1 MPLLK
6 TTTHTIDD
14 IYALPDGQRAELI
27 DGQIYNMA
35 PPSPLHQELVMELSA
50 SLRNYIKKKGDN
62 CKVYPAPFAVF
73 IKDDDSNYV
82 EPDISIVCD
91 SNKISH
97 RGCEGAPDFIIE
109 IVSPSSRKMDYSTKN
124 TLYTDAGVREY
135 WIVDPARERTTV
147 YRYEEDNLCF
157 GEAVGCGSGNS
168 RSNAVLGIRES
179 SSQNDMLGM
188 LFYHVSHPEQLLRY
202 VA

>member
-6 TTTHTIDD
+6 TTTHTIIDD

-27 DGQIYNMA
+27 NGQIYNMA

-82 EPDISIVCD
+82 EPDISIVCN

-109 IVSPSSRKMDYSTKN
+109 IVSPSSRKMDYSTKMRSILTHVFVSIGLWILPEN
-124 TLYTDAGVREY
+124 AQRYTDTRKM
-135 WIVDPARERTTV
+135 
-147 YRYEEDNLCF
+147 
-157 GEAVGCGSGNS
+157 S
-168 RSNAVLGIRES
+168 RR
-179 SSQNDMLGM
+179 
-188 LFYHVSHPEQLLRY
+188 
-202 VA
+202 

>member
-35 PPSPLHQELVMELSA
+35 PPSPLHQELVALFTTELQ
-50 SLRNYIKKKGDN
+50 NYISKKHGN

-109 IVSPSSRKMDYSTKN
+109 IVSPSSRKMDYSTKMHFMPMQVFGSIGLWILPEN
-124 TLYTDAGVREY
+124 AQRYTDMRKM
-135 WIVDPARERTTV
+135 
-147 YRYEEDNLCF
+147 
-157 GEAVGCGSGNS
+157 S
-168 RSNAVLGIRES
+168 RR
-179 SSQNDMLGM
+179 
-188 LFYHVSHPEQLLRY
+188 
-202 VA
+202 

>member
-1 MPLLK
+1 MPLLN
-6 TTTHTIDD
+6 TTSHTIDD
-14 IYALPDGQRAELI
+14 IYALPDEQRAELI

-35 PPSPLHQELVMELSA
+35 PPSPLHQELVALFTTELQ
-50 SLRNYIKKKGDN
+50 NYISKKHGN

-82 EPDISIVCD
+82 EPDISIVCN

-124 TLYTDAGVREY
+124 ALYADAGVREY

-147 YRYEEDNLCF
+147 YRYEEDVAPVIVPFHDILKLKIFKDFEIC
-157 GEAVGCGSGNS
+157 
-168 RSNAVLGIRES
+168 I
-179 SSQNDMLGM
+179 DD
-188 LFYHVSHPEQLLRY
+188 LLK
-202 VA
+202 

>member
-50 SLRNYIKKKGDN
+50 SLRNYIKKKGGN

-73 IKDDDSNYV
+73 LNQDNSNYV
-82 EPDISIVCD
+82 EHQTLSSKSFHRAAVKWITLPKIRSILTQVFGSIGLWILPKNAQRYTD
-91 SNKISH
+91 M
-97 RGCEGAPDFIIE
+97 
-109 IVSPSSRKMDYSTKN
+109 RKM
-124 TLYTDAGVREY
+124 
-135 WIVDPARERTTV
+135 
-147 YRYEEDNLCF
+147 
-157 GEAVGCGSGNS
+157 S
-168 RSNAVLGIRES
+168 RR
-179 SSQNDMLGM
+179 
-188 LFYHVSHPEQLLRY
+188 
-202 VA
+202 

>member
-35 PPSPLHQELVMELSA
+35 PPSPLHQELVALFTTELQ
-50 SLRNYIKKKGDN
+50 NYISKKHGN

-82 EPDISIVCD
+82 EPDISIVCN

-109 IVSPSSRKMDYSTKN
+109 IVSPSSRKMDYSTKIRSILTQVFGSIGLWILPEN
-124 TLYTDAGVREY
+124 AQRYTDMRKM
-135 WIVDPARERTTV
+135 
-147 YRYEEDNLCF
+147 
-157 GEAVGCGSGNS
+157 S
-168 RSNAVLGIRES
+168 RR
-179 SSQNDMLGM
+179 
-188 LFYHVSHPEQLLRY
+188 
-202 VA
+202 